1 MRLLRCGVA
10 LLSLSSCLD
19 LKLPDQPPPPGP
31 GTLQGTLVYFMPG
44 RTTPL
49 PAKGAR
55 VELLD
60 SSNVVRADDD
70 GRFLLGE
77 LRGAGLVRLS
87 LDLDAD
93 GAPDRQKLLS
103 LASVGAG
110 PGRDVALG
118 EVVLGR
124 NARLTGRVLRG
135 DLTTDAFHLGTTV
148 FLTGLEFSTFSAD
161 NGGYALDGL
170 PEGPVQ
176 VSFFRQGYQ
185 PDSREVVLAS
195 GQEQRLSDVLLRASP
210 SEAATVTGT
219 VLSVTGAAV
228 GQAKV
233 RVVAANGELS
243 AQTGDDGRF
252 SLGPLP
258 SGAYLV
264 GVERSGF
271 VSASLGR
278 RLLLAGA
285 NDLGVIVLS
294 TGTSMPLP
302 LDAGAPPSGDA
313 GLVDA
318 GLVVMDGGTADAGAD
333 AGAGLDGGTT
343 DAGADAGPGVDGG
356 AADAGATD
364 AGADG
369 GVADGGVS
377 CGGLCAPGF
386 VCDANQRCR
395 APGCEAQSCA
405 LCVAGQCLSS
415 SCPSGPTCRPG
426 DVCANG
432 ACVPLAC
439 VGVSCGAGALCA
451 GGQCLPTSCSPTTP
465 CRAGFVCATGGVCT
479 DARCVGRSCG
489 AGSLCVAG
497 DCFPTGTPGNPCAAG
512 FAYLQGRCREVACE
526 GVVCGPGTQCSA
538 GQCLSAGLYVA
549 GLLRPRNIPGQ
560 ANNRYSLATSTGTGW
575 VKLANFPEPIVGLDV
590 SPDGSWLFLRTRATL
605 AAASSTTLY
614 RSQDGRVWTPI
625 WSGTTMSNGRIND
638 LHVDEATGT
647 LTLSL
652 AGHQVSPLHRVMTS
666 ADNGNTWALRWQVPA
681 GQGVGIRSFAPPNLF
696 AIENPQ
702 LLTTEGLAQF
712 DPADGGFTR
721 VFTAA
726 GTSGPFLIS
735 DRRQY
740 GPTFLSHDT
749 GLTHFLDGGVSG
761 SFSALPNVAVYAPAP
776 SRQVLLLTPSTVARS
791 SDHGQSWSFRAPVVA
806 SPNFTGLVRGAD
818 DALYLANEANN
829 PPLLVSHDEGETWA
843 TVPTN
848 WNLVGGLAAY
858 WPDWQPNTAYQVTS
872 QQVQPSE
879 PLTTGYVYR
888 VSVAGV
894 SGASEPDWADAGSGV
909 VIDGTVRWTR
919 DAVRPEEMRPVAMV
933 SRVCTPGQ
941 LRCGAGCIDIATDSQ
956 HCGACNR
963 PCATTCV
970 AGQCLSASSS
980 DGGVSVGCA
989 DGTREGFGDV
999 TLFPD
1004 VAACAGAWAGDL
1016 DVSTSA
1022 SALCASG
1029 WHVCDSTD
1037 SEVRGLRFAQ
1047 ATAFSGCF
1055 AFRASVDGVDGC
1067 EPLDCSN
1074 DVTHDDVAAVGASC
1088 LALSGVSRAVPDGG
1102 ACFAD
1107 RGVVASQCCSVST
1120 TGGCPQRGETGVV
1133 CCR

>member
-49 PAKGAR
+49 PARGAR

-77 LRGAGLVRLS
+77 LRSTGLVRLS
-87 LDLDAD
+87 LDLDTD

-103 LASVGAG
+103 LSSVGAG

-118 EVVLGR
+118 EVALGR

-148 FLTGLEFSTFSAD
+148 FLTGMEFSTFSAD
-161 NGGYALDGL
+161 NGAWTLDGL

-185 PDSREVVLAS
+185 PDSREVVLAG

-219 VLSVTGAAV
+219 VRAVTGDAV

-233 RVVAANGELS
+233 RAVAANGEVS

-271 VSASLGR
+271 VSASLGQ

-285 NDLGVIVLS
+285 NELGVIALS
-294 TGTSMPLP
+294 AGTSMPLP
-302 LDAGAPPSGDA
+302 LDAGAPPPR
-313 GLVDA
+313 V
-318 GLVVMDGGTADAGAD
+318 DAGAD
-333 AGAGLDGGTT
+333 AGSS
-343 DAGADAGPGVDGG
+343 DAGSSDAGSSDAGSSDAGSSDAGSSDAGSSDAGSSDAGSSDAGSSDAGVDGG
-356 AADAGATD
+356 
-364 AGADG
+364 
-369 GVADGGVS
+369 VL

-386 VCDANQRCR
+386 LCDSSQRCR
-395 APGCEAQSCA
+395 ATGCESQSCA
-405 LCVAGQCLSS
+405 LCLAGQCLSA
-415 SCPSGPTCRPG
+415 SCPSGPTCQPG
-426 DVCANG
+426 DVCSSG
-432 ACVPLAC
+432 ACVPLPC
-439 VGVSCGAGALCA
+439 VGVTCGANALCA
-451 GGQCLPTSCSPTTP
+451 GGACLPTSCSPTTP
-465 CRAGFVCATGGVCT
+465 CRAGFVCATGVCT
-479 DARCVGRSCG
+479 DPRCVGRSCG

-512 FAYLQGRCREVACE
+512 YAYVQGRCREVACE
-526 GVVCGPGTQCSA
+526 GVTCGPGTQCSG

-560 ANNRYSLATSTGTGW
+560 STNRYSLATSTGSGW
-575 VKLANFPEPIVGLDV
+575 VKLASFPEPIVGLDV
-590 SPDGSWLFLRTRATL
+590 SPDGSWLFLRTRATQ
-605 AAASSTTLY
+605 ASASSTTLY
-614 RSQDGRVWTPI
+614 RSQDGRAWTPI

-666 ADNGNTWALRWQVPA
+666 TDNGNTWALRWQVPA
-681 GQGVGIRSFAPPNLF
+681 GQGVGIRNFAPPNLF
-696 AIENPQ
+696 AVENPL

-712 DPADGGFTR
+712 ETADGGFTR
-721 VFTAA
+721 LFTAA
-726 GTSGPFLIS
+726 GTTGPFLIS
-735 DRRQY
+735 DRRGH
-740 GPTFLSHDT
+740 GPTLLSHDT
-749 GLTHFLDGGVSG
+749 GLTLFLDGGVSG
-761 SFSALPNVAVYAPAP
+761 SFSAVPNVSVYGAAP
-776 SRQVLLLTPSTVARS
+776 SRQVLLLTSSSVARS
-791 SDHGQSWSFRAPVVA
+791 FDHGQSWSFRSPTVA

-858 WPDWQPNTAYQVTS
+858 WPDWQPNTAYGITALP
-872 QQVQPSE
+872 VQPSE
-879 PLTTGYVYR
+879 PFAAGFIYR
-888 VSVAGV
+888 VSVGGV
-894 SGASEPDWADAGSGV
+894 SGATEPDWADAGSGV
-909 VIDGTVRWTR
+909 IVDGTVRWTR
-919 DAVRPEEMRPVAMV
+919 DTTRPEEMRPVAMV

-941 LRCGAGCIDIATDSQ
+941 LRCGAGCVDIATDPQ
-956 HCGACNR
+956 HCGACDR

-970 AGQCLSASSS
+970 AGQCLSAAAT

-999 TLFPD
+999 TLYPD
-1004 VAACAGAWAGDL
+1004 VAACAGAWTGDL

-1029 WHVCDSTD
+1029 WHVCDSAD
-1037 SEVRGLRFAQ
+1037 SEVRLLSLGQ

-1088 LALSGVSRAVPDGG
+1088 LALSGVSRAVSDGG

-1107 RGVVASQCCSVST
+1107 RGVVASQCCSAST